1 MKKVKKK
8 INESITE
15 SAISPLGYIIFIDAA
30 NSIEGAR
37 GGYLK
42 MSFPS
47 ETPDVIKNWFSPLVS
62 SKSYDDVK
70 DKLRSIGSRFSN
82 NPSLKALFNS
92 LAKLKSSSYSEEDQE
107 SHENDVEL
115 IIKRISTYIKRKLT
129 DADIKVLEELVENIN
144 SVVEA
149 VSKKIDDEISSLA
162 EPTESTPEKE
172 EEPTKKEKKEKE
184 EPKTE
189 IKVNERLRNKFRKKI
204 KEIIRTHLFSVKNL

>member
-15 SAISPLGYIIFIDAA
+15 SAISPLGYIVFIDAA
-30 NSIEGAR
+30 PSIEGAR

-62 SKSYDDVK
+62 SKSYDGVK
-70 DKLRSIGSRFSN
+70 DKLQSIGSRFSN

-92 LAKLKSSSYSEEDQE
+92 LAKLKSSSYSEEDKE

-115 IIKRISTYIKRKLT
+115 IIKRISIYIKRKLT
-129 DADIKVLEELVENIN
+129 DADIKVLEELVEDIN
-144 SVVEA
+144 SVVED

-162 EPTESTPEKE
+162 EPTESKPEKEE

-204 KEIIRTHLFSVKNL
+204 KEIVRTHLMTKK